1 MGRDRLVVPVEQG
14 LVTDMPDSPDRKR
27 QKRLNK
33 SSAELI
39 EELEAIESGFADR
52 EACLKR
58 TCEELKQS
66 LDESSRQLDESNQY
80 KRGLVEHAPIGICQV
95 DNNGGFISANS
106 TLADILGYDN
116 PEDLIDSITN
126 IGEQLYVN
134 KGQRAEVLEN
144 LKNGTSLPFTEFEFY
159 RKDGSKVWVSENA
172 ITRTDE
178 TGAVTHYECFM
189 RDVTERVKYQQD
201 RDHFETL
208 MTQAAQVAGIGYWIL
223 DHQSHSM
230 LHWSEG
236 MVNIF
241 GIAANQSKQMP
252 MTVNTIQMIDSD
264 DLERVQEYYAAFK
277 NSGERYDIQYRII
290 RADGGKRWL
299 REIGIGVDWEGGCC
313 SRSVGVVQDITDFKQ
328 AEIERDAMIDR
339 LRLTMEAISSGGWD
353 WNILTGYINYNSA
366 SWLESLGYDANEIE
380 PTFAFWE
387 SKVHP
392 DDLEYLTP
400 RMAESLS
407 NHEPLYIEDYRL
419 RTKAGEYRWY
429 QDYGRVI
436 EWDESG
442 NPARM
447 VGISTDITERY
458 YIEKELKESRALSQ
472 ALLDNS
478 SSVIS
483 VKDVQGRFLLVN
495 REFERVFKVRSEDLI
510 GKTSLEVLPA
520 ELIESSMEHDHEV
533 LDNKRVS
540 VSEYKF
546 HVGDREHVMY
556 ASKFPIVDEAQ
567 NFIGIGSIAVDISEQ
582 KQVELE
588 RSKNAERLQLTLE
601 AVSAGGWDW
610 NIATGEMIVSD
621 GWYQAMGYQKDGV
634 HVDIVFWENMIHPN
648 DKENVLSVLNACLK
662 DRTPF
667 YTCNYRVRNESGEY
681 HWNMAQGRVIEYD
694 DSENPAR
701 MVGTDTDI
709 TQQYYAEE
717 ALKQSRAQ
725 LQSIMDY
732 SPATITLK
740 DLEGNYLLVNK
751 QQVDLYNISAKD
763 MLGEHTSHVLPESL
777 VESALAQDKEV
788 VDTMQP
794 STREH
799 NFRIGDETFTLLASK
814 FLVMD
819 DEQKP
824 TAIGTIATDI
834 TELKKVEAALKE
846 SEKEIQRVHDQMT
859 AIIESLP
866 EGFFW
871 YDQDDRLV
879 IANRKIHEF
888 YKNAEDLLQPG
899 CNFEE
904 GLRKAVAQGQFPEAT
919 GREEEWIQVR
929 LEKFRNPGEI
939 SQQLLNDGRWLRVSE
954 RRLPDGSY
962 VSVRTDI
969 TDIKNMEVELVRQ
982 ERLAT
987 LGQLTATVSHELRNP
1002 LGAMRPSLY
1011 ILQKRLPAGDERLNA
1026 AFDRLDRNIDR
1037 CDNIIDQMLD
1047 FTRIEGAGRQ
1057 RLNIDQWLAEQ
1068 LDELNTPEG
1077 LTVKREFGLG
1087 DEILTFD
1094 PEQLRRALVNVY
1106 DNACQAMMD
1115 NTIQAPI
1122 GPNMRLTVKTRI
1134 NNDRVEIIVS
1144 DTGPGIPVDVLPKIF
1159 EPLFSTKGF
1168 GVGLGL
1174 PTVRQIMQKHN
1185 GDIEVLPEQ
1194 GGGTAMVLWLPA
1206 HRDDE
1211 NQGELVQ

>member
-1 MGRDRLVVPVEQG
+1 
-14 LVTDMPDSPDRKR
+14 MPDSPDRKR

-52 EACLKR
+52 EASLKR
-58 TCEELKQS
+58 TCKELKQS

-80 KRGLVEHAPIGICQV
+80 KRGLVEHAPIGICRV
-95 DNNGGFISANS
+95 DNNGRLISANP

-134 KGQRAEVLEN
+134 QGQRAEVLEN
-144 LKNGTSLPFTEFEFY
+144 LENGTSGPFSELEFY
-159 RKDGSKVWVSENA
+159 RKDGSKVWVSENS
-172 ITRTDE
+172 IKRTDE

-189 RDVTERVKYQQD
+189 RDVTEQVNYRHD
-201 RDHFETL
+201 RNHIETL

-236 MVNIF
+236 MVGIF
-241 GIAANQSKQMP
+241 GIAANQSKQIP
-252 MTVNTIQMIDSD
+252 LTVNTIQMIDSD
-264 DLERVQEYYAAFK
+264 DLERVQENYAAFEV
-277 NSGERYDIQYRII
+277 SGERYDIQYRII

-299 REIGIGVDWEGGCC
+299 REIGVGADWEGGRC

-328 AEIERDAMIDR
+328 PEIERDAITER
-339 LRLTMEAISSGGWD
+339 LRLTMEAISSGAWD
-353 WNILTGYINYNSA
+353 WNIPTGYIHYNSA

-392 DDLEYLTP
+392 DDLEYLTT
-400 RMAESLS
+400 RIAENLSSL
-407 NHEPLYIEDYRL
+407 EPLYKEDYRL
-419 RTKAGEYRWY
+419 RNKAGEYRWY

-447 VGISTDITERY
+447 VGTSTDITERY

-483 VKDVQGRFLLVN
+483 VKDREGRFLLVN
-495 REFERVFKVRSEDLI
+495 REFERVFKVRSEDLV
-510 GKTSLEVLPA
+510 GKSSDKILPFD
-520 ELIESSMEHDHEV
+520 LIETSTGQDREV
-533 LDNKRVS
+533 LDEMQVS
-540 VSEYKF
+540 VGEHRF
-546 HVGDREHVMY
+546 HVDGKEYVMY

-567 NFIGIGSIAVDISEQ
+567 NFIGIGSMAVDISER

-588 RSKNAERLQLTLE
+588 RSRNAERLQLTLE

-610 NIATGEMIVSD
+610 NIATGEIIVSD
-621 GWYQAMGYQKDGV
+621 GWYEAMGYKNTS
-634 HVDIVFWENMIHPN
+634 VDVDVDFWENMIHPD

-667 YTCNYRVRNESGEY
+667 YSCNYRVRNESGEY

-694 DSENPAR
+694 ESGNPAR

-717 ALKQSRAQ
+717 ALKQSRSQ

-740 DLEGNYLLVNK
+740 DMEGNYLLVNK
-751 QQVDLYNISAKD
+751 QQTDLYNISAKD
-763 MLGEHTSHVLPESL
+763 MLGEHTRQVLPESL

-788 VDTMQP
+788 VETMQP

-799 NFRIGDETFTLLASK
+799 HFRIGDETFTLLASK

-866 EGFFW
+866 EGFLW
-871 YDQDDRLV
+871 YDANDRLV
-879 IANRKIHEF
+879 LANDKVREF
-888 YKNAEDLLQPG
+888 YTQAAEYLQPG
-899 CNFEE
+899 SLFMD
-904 GLRKAVAQGQFPEAT
+904 GLRSAVAKGQFPNT
-919 GREEEWIQVR
+919 RGREEEWIQRVMEGR
-929 LEKFRNPGEI
+929 QNQSKTG
-939 SQQLLNDGRWLRVSE
+939 QQLLNDGRWIQISE
-954 RRLPDGSY
+954 QKLPDGSY
-962 VSVRTDI
+962 VSVHSDI
-969 TDIKNMEVELVRQ
+969 TVIKNMERELVQ
-982 ERLAT
+982 KERLVT
-987 LGQLTATVSHELRNP
+987 LGQLAATVSHELRNP

-1011 ILQKRLPAGDERLNA
+1011 ILQKNLPADNERLNT

-1037 CDNIIDQMLD
+1037 CDNIIDQMLN

-1057 RLNIDQWLAEQ
+1057 RLNINQWLAEQ
-1068 LDELNTPEG
+1068 LDELNPPKG
-1077 LTVKREFGLG
+1077 ITVKREFDLG

-1115 NTIQAPI
+1115 NTTQAPI

-1134 NNDRVEIIVS
+1134 NNDRFEINVS
-1144 DTGPGIPVDVLPKIF
+1144 DMGLGIPADVLPKIF
-1159 EPLFSTKGF
+1159 EPLYSTKGF

-1174 PTVRQIMQKHN
+1174 PTVRQIMQQHN

-1194 GGGTAMVLWLPA
+1194 GGGTAMVLWLPV

-1211 NQGELVQ
+1211 G